1 MGIFDSIR
9 PVQMPDPVEQQSRL
23 YQLMAMQD
31 KAETGAL
38 QRQQLQ
44 RQLAQES
51 RLAALAQQYGG
62 DQNNLAD
69 ALQREGMF
77 DASGK
82 LREQQRKATLDQASI
97 DEKRAQ
103 AGLHTATA
111 GWRDAQ
117 TKVQQLDALKGQAE
131 VIGRAIGSVA
141 ATPTPQAAEQAL
153 ASLEAQGINVSRA
166 RQMSVQARIED
177 ERSRWSTLLQD
188 TRSREQM
195 AETGRHNRATE
206 ATSQG
211 QLGIA
216 AQRLALERDKA
227 KTEMDTPQYMQTDEG
242 LVALPKKL
250 APGETPSGV
259 RVLGE
264 DGKPLS
270 KPLKDLP
277 PAVNTAIIENNKAL
291 DKINRAVAG
300 IDANKASFGFKGYV
314 PDAILQRMDPNGV
327 EARAVVGDIG
337 SMVIHDRSG
346 AAVTAAEFPR
356 LRPFIP
362 QVTDDPETIKKKLD
376 NFRKELSSV
385 QQDMAMTY
393 SREQGYKPNPAQAR
407 NMDKP
412 QPAAATAPAA
422 PSADGPTATGPNG
435 QRLVLRNGQWVP
447 LQ

>member
-1 MGIFDSIR
+1 
-9 PVQMPDPVEQQSRL
+9 
-23 YQLMAMQD
+23 
-31 KAETGAL
+31 
-38 QRQQLQ
+38 
-44 RQLAQES
+44 
-51 RLAALAQQYGG
+51 
-62 DQNNLAD
+62 
-69 ALQREGMF
+69 
-77 DASGK
+77 

-166 RQMSVQARIED
+166 RQMLAQVGDVSKWADMQMREGMSVQARIED

-277 PAVNTAIIENNKAL
+277 PAVNTAILENNKAL
-291 DKINRAVAG
+291 DKIDRALGETQKNPNA
-300 IDANKASFGFKGYV
+300 FGLKNYV
-314 PDAILQRMDPNGV
+314 PDAILQRTDPQGV
-327 EARAVVGDIG
+327 PARAVVADIG

-356 LRPFIP
+356 LRPFVP
-362 QVTDDPETIKKKLD
+362 QATDAPDVVAKKLQ
-376 NFRKELSSV
+376 NFRTELASI
-385 QQDMAMTY
+385 QKDMAMTY

-412 QPAAATAPAA
+412 QSDAAPAVPKPGTVDGGYLFRGGD
-422 PSADGPTATGPNG
+422 PSKPENWSKVGG
-435 QRLVLRNGQWVP
+435 
-447 LQ
+447 